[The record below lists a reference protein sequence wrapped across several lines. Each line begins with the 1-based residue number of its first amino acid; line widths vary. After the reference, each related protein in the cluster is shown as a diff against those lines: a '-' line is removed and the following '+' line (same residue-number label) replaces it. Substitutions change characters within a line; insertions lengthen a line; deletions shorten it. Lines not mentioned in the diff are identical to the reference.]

1 MIQIRQLRCDHID
14 AHYASALFRYLKELA
29 IKFRDNT
36 WLIFLDDKHR
46 CKIGEPGSPVAAIER
61 GKQVIVSK
69 NTTFVVS
76 DHDFTKCSLIPNVSM
91 ICNIPISIDN
101 SFYRG
106 KVHIGLKDLVFQPS
120 NSLRHMTELYN
131 ILLHTRQNHPFL
143 MLYTDGGPDH
153 KITYLRVQLSLIA
166 MFKALDLD
174 YLVAVRTPPGH
185 SWKNPVERIMSILN
199 LGMQSIGLMRVKMSE
214 ECENIIKTCNNIE
227 DIREKAK
234 ESSQLENE
242 LLESLQPT
250 IELLSSIFERQSL
263 KEEKFQT
270 FEAATKQDIEN
281 FWEYVLMVDKTLNI
295 EDNSYKKV
303 INKVRNIKTK

>member
-1 MIQIRQLRCDHID
+1 MIQIRQLRYDHID
-14 AHYASALFRYLKELA
+14 THYASALFRYLKELA
-29 IKFRDNT
+29 IKYRNDT
-36 WLIFLDDKHR
+36 WLIFLNDKHR
-46 CKIGEPGSPVAAIER
+46 CKIGEPGSPVAAVER
-61 GKQVIVSK
+61 GKQVVVSK
-69 NTTFVVS
+69 NMTFIVS

-91 ICNIPISIDN
+91 ICNIPASIND
-101 SFYRG
+101 SFYQG
-106 KVHIGLKDLVFQPS
+106 KVHIGLKDPIFQPS

-131 ILLHTRQNHPFL
+131 ILLQTGQNNPFL

-166 MFKALDLD
+166 IFKALDLD

-185 SWKNPVERIMSILN
+185 SWKNPVERIMSIFN

-214 ECENIIKTCNNIE
+214 ECENIINTCNNIE

-263 KEEKFQT
+263 KEENLKLL
-270 FEAATKQDIEN
+270 KQQ
-281 FWEYVLMVDKTLNI
+281 LNEI
-295 EDNSYKKV
+295 
-303 INKVRNIKTK
+303 